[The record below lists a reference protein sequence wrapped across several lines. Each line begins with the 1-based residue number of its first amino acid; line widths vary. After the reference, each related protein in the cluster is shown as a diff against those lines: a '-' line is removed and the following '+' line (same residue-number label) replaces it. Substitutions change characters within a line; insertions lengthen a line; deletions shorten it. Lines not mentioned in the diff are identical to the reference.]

1 MNQPSI
7 SPVVKWVGGK
17 RQLLSAILPYVEK
30 QHIATYIEPFIGGGA
45 LLLALL
51 PEKAI
56 INDYNQELINVYQV
70 IQSDVESLIETLQ
83 SHEANHSQEYFYT
96 LRSWDREANFQSL
109 SPVARAARFLYLNKT
124 CYNGLFRVNA
134 KGQFNVPFGKYKHP
148 NIVNAESLRALAK
161 YFQENRVD
169 IYNQDYAAILTKAQ
183 RGDFVYLDPPYMPL
197 SVSSSF
203 TSYTEKGFSYEEQV
217 RLRNECN
224 KLREKGI
231 SFIESNSDCEAI
243 RELYKDYTI
252 LTVQASR
259 SINSQASKRGKINE
273 VLILSGVEV

>member
-17 RQLLSAILPYVEK
+17 RQLLAALLPYVEK
-30 QHIATYIEPFIGGGA
+30 QHITTYIEPFIGGGA

-51 PEKAI
+51 PERAI
-56 INDYNQELINVYQV
+56 INDYNAELINVYEV
-70 IQSDVESLIETLQ
+70 IRDDVESLIEKLKN
-83 SHEANHSQEYFYT
+83 HEANHSQDYFYT
-96 LRSWDREANFQSL
+96 VRNQDREVDFKNL
-109 SPVARAARFLYLNKT
+109 SAVERAARFLYLNKT

-148 NIVNAESLRALAK
+148 NIVNAKALRALAQ
-161 YFQENRVD
+161 YFQENQVD
-169 IYNQDYAAILTKAQ
+169 IYNQDFATILTMAKP
-183 RGDFVYLDPPYMPL
+183 GDFVYLDPPYMPL

-203 TSYTEKGFSYEEQV
+203 TSYTDKGFSYEEQV
-217 RLRNECN
+217 RLRDECN
-224 KLREKGI
+224 KLRDKGI

-252 LTVQASR
+252 RTVQASR
-259 SINSQASKRGKINE
+259 SINSQGSKRGKINE
-273 VLILSGVEV
+273 VLITYGI